1 MFTFIVH
8 YIIKIVTTTNRLPAS
23 ASQVSVQVFG
33 FLELSSHRDLLHSE
47 TDNKKYSLQY
57 RKQI

>member
-1 MFTFIVH
+1 MFTSIVQ
-8 YIIKIVTTTNRLPAS
+8 YIIKIVTTTHRLPVS

-47 TDNKKYSLQY
+47 TENKKYSLEN
-57 RKQI
+57 